1 MDCFYAAVEIREQPH
16 LADLPVA
23 VGGKPNGRGVLT
35 TCNYKAREFGLRSA
49 MPAAQALKL
58 CPDLVLLPVRMD
70 LYRQASQQIHT
81 IFRRFTTQ
89 IEPLS
94 LDEAYLDVT
103 DVRLHRGSATLIAQA
118 IRNQIFEN
126 QQLTASAGIAS
137 NKFLAKV
144 ASDWNKP
151 NGQFVISPSQV
162 ESFIKDLPVK
172 KIPGVGPVTTE
183 KLANLGI
190 ETCEQLQAFSV
201 PQLQQHFGRFG
212 ENLYEYARG
221 IDHRPVKTQR
231 ERKSL
236 SVERTFAQNLSTLED
251 IEHVLPDI
259 FDELQRRLGNAQQKS
274 RLVING
280 LFVKIKYFDFQITT
294 HQHPGQQPDLAAFR
308 QMIKHCLDNRDVSIR
323 LLGLGV
329 RFDTT
334 KESPQMN
341 LF

>member
-23 VGGKPNGRGVLT
+23 VGGKPSGRGVLT

-70 LYRQASQQIHT
+70 LYREASQQIHK
-81 IFRRFTTQ
+81 IFRRFTDQ

-94 LDEAYLDVT
+94 LDEAYLDVSN
-103 DVRLHRGSATLIAQA
+103 VQLNHGSATLIAQA
-118 IRNQIFEN
+118 IRQQIFET
-126 QQLTASAGIAS
+126 QSLTASAGIAN

-151 NGQFVISPSQV
+151 NGQFVITPDEV
-162 ESFIKDLPVK
+162 AGFVKDLAVK
-172 KIPGVGPVTTE
+172 KIPGVGPVTAE
-183 KLANLGI
+183 KLAGLGI
-190 ETCEQLQAFSV
+190 ETCEQLQQFSI
-201 PQLQQHFGRFG
+201 PQLQQQFGRFG

-221 IDHRPVKTQR
+221 IDHRSVKTQR

-236 SVERTFAQNLSTLED
+236 SVERTFAQNLSTNED
-251 IEHVLPDI
+251 IEGVLPEI
-259 FDELQRRLGNAQQKS
+259 FSELERRLGNARQKS
-274 RLVING
+274 TLPING

-294 HQHPGQQPDLAAFR
+294 HQHPGQKPDLTEFR
-308 QMIKHCLDNRDVSIR
+308 QMVRHCLENRNAAIR

-329 RFDTT
+329 RFNNE
-334 KESPQMN
+334 KLSAQME